1 MSDFTYTKLFE
12 QIYKSA
18 EEKFF
23 EEVYKAGETK
33 INLTPLFEKIYLS
46 TVISDRSLSR
56 LSEMQV
62 NQFINKVLDAKKKA
76 EKDEDA
82 ARFIIP
88 TAMTFKQALDEG
100 SDSFEDNEGNEI
112 SYSLFIDKV
121 YQAVSKRTDIS
132 IASATNFLV
141 RLMDIV
147 GIPNSDSVV
156 QHEQDFFVLHPELN
170 YHKKKLI

>member
-1 MSDFTYTKLFE
+1 MADNTYTKLFE
-12 QIYKSA
+12 QIYERA

-23 EEVYKAGETK
+23 EDVYKAGETK

-88 TAMTFKQALDEG
+88 TAMTFKQALDED
-100 SDSFEDNEGNEI
+100 SDSFEGNEI

-121 YQAVSKRTDIS
+121 YQAVSNRTDIS

-141 RLMDIV
+141 SLMDIV
-147 GIPNSDSVV
+147 GIPSSDSVV
-156 QHEQDFFVLHPELN
+156 QHEQDFFVLYPELN